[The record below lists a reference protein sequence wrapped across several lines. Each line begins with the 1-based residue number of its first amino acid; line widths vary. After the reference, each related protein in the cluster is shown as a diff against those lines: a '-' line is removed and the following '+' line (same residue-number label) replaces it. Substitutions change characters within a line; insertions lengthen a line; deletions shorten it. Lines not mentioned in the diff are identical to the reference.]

1 MISAEGERVPYGKPI
16 DPVACRGAVEEWL
29 VQVEETMIKSIK
41 DQTEKTM
48 QDFTKTVRET
58 WVRNW
63 QGMCILCVAMM
74 FWTSQAEESMKKA
87 GIAGLEMFYNKL
99 LKQVSKFII
108 KEARL
113 K

>member
-1 MISAEGERVPYGKPI
+1 
-16 DPVACRGAVEEWL
+16 
-29 VQVEETMIKSIK
+29 
-41 DQTEKTM
+41 
-48 QDFTKTVRET
+48 
-58 WVRNW
+58 
-63 QGMCILCVAMM
+63 MCILCVAMM

-99 LKQVSKFII
+99 LKQVSKFFFI

>member
-1 MISAEGERVPYGKPI
+1 
-16 DPVACRGAVEEWL
+16 
-29 VQVEETMIKSIK
+29 
-41 DQTEKTM
+41 M
-48 QDFTKTVRET
+48 QDYTKTQREV